1 MPKELLA
8 KPSRDDAS
16 QASVPLTGY
25 AGAMVTYAVVLA
37 AVLYGV
43 GRKKRWEPGLGDIT
57 LLGVGTHKLSRILT
71 KDFVTAP
78 LRAPFTTRRDNE
90 GAGEVL
96 DEPRGN
102 ELQKSMGFL
111 LTCPYCVGPWLSTGL
126 SALLA
131 VRPTP
136 TRFVLRMLA
145 AVTISDFLHLLYSKL
160 NESRKTVVAERR
172 HRERQVVPAA

>member
-1 MPKELLA
+1 MPTELLSKQFQHYA
-8 KPSRDDAS
+8 PEDGA
-16 QASVPLTGY
+16 PLAGY
-25 AGAMVTYAVVLA
+25 AGAMGAYAVLLG

-43 GRKKRWEPGLGDIT
+43 GRNKRSEPSLGDIT
-57 LLGVGTHKLSRILT
+57 LLGVGTHKLSRIVA

-78 LRAPFTTRRDNE
+78 LRAPFTTRRHNE

-96 DEPRGN
+96 DEPRGDG
-102 ELQKSMGFL
+102 LQKSLGYL
-111 LTCPYCVGPWLSTGL
+111 LTCPYCLGPWLGTGL

-145 AVTISDFLHLLYSKL
+145 AVTISDFLHLAYSRL
-160 NESRKTVVAERR
+160 NETRKTVVAERQ
-172 HRERQVVPAA
+172 HRERQVQPAA